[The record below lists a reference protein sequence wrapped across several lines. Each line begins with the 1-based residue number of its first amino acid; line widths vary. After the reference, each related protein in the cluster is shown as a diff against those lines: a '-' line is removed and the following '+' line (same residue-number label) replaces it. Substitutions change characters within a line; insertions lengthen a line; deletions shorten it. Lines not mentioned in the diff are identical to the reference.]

1 MPQTVLSLSLT
12 FTLFLSG
19 FSFAFA
25 QDSIT
30 SLTNADII
38 TMVKAKLPPA
48 LIIEKINTSS
58 CNFDTFPSVLA
69 ELKYRGISDDVLMAM
84 VHAPHG
90 ARITPERSATTSS
103 PPSNGSVPGEVAT
116 AFAPPQSPTSAAP
129 TNIGGMILRDHS
141 ETAYNARFFVAPMEE
156 GFDGLIS
163 AIMLEKKLPLT
174 ITADENL
181 ADFIIVGGT
190 NKGVQKWYD
199 TVFGSGYERDRN
211 QGSIRVIR
219 VRDKS
224 VIWGAQKGD
233 RSFWWGA
240 LKKGGKRK
248 VAERL
253 VNEMKGD
260 LFKGGF

>member
-1 MPQTVLSLSLT
+1 
-12 FTLFLSG
+12 
-19 FSFAFA
+19 
-25 QDSIT
+25 
-30 SLTNADII
+30 
-38 TMVKAKLPPA
+38 MVRAKLPSP
-48 LIIEKINTSS
+48 LIIEKINTST
-58 CNFDTFPSVLA
+58 CAFDTFPSVLA
-69 ELKYRGISDDVLMAM
+69 ELKYKGVPDDVLMAM
-84 VHAPHG
+84 VKAPHG
-90 ARITPERSATTSS
+90 ARTTVTERK
-103 PPSNGSVPGEVAT
+103 SVPRAVAT
-116 AFAPPQSPTSAAP
+116 GSDASQPQSTDQSTAESSQPAV
-129 TNIGGMILRDHS
+129 TNVGGMILSDRS
-141 ETAYNARFFVAPMEE
+141 QTPYNARFFIAPMEE

-163 AIMLEKKLPLT
+163 ALMIEKKLPLT
-174 ITADENL
+174 ITVDENL

-211 QGSIRVIR
+211 QGSIRIIR
-219 VRDKS
+219 VRDKT

-260 LFKGGF
+260 LFKNGF